1 MPLVKDPVCGR
12 ELNTEDLEQS
22 VGAIPAGA
30 PEVDPSKGTKRFHEG
45 TWYYFHNLECRMK
58 FVSNPEA
65 YIPS

>member
-1 MPLVKDPVCGR
+1 MSLVHDPVCGR
-12 ELNTEDLEQS
+12 EINTEDLDTT

-45 TWYYFHNLECRMK
+45 KWYYFHNLDCRMK

-65 YIPS
+65 YVSQ